1 MFMTL
6 CVGFFF
12 FFFIIIVIIEGCKLK
27 VYEFLIDAAHGTL
40 DLGMVDT
47 MTLDFRFEMIY

>member
-1 MFMTL
+1 ML
-6 CVGFFF
+6 V
-12 FFFIIIVIIEGCKLK
+12 FIIIINIEGCKSCKLK